1 MSASQ
6 GVAEVPV
13 DGLDHLVELLVGFDR
28 GDDAADFSELLIG
41 HGYRAGIERAS
52 PAGWAH
58 PGTVDV
64 ATAGGT
70 ITLEVFTV
78 FGHGGHPTTRLALD
92 GLEHLALPED
102 STVLDVGCGTGIL
115 SIAAARLGHRA
126 VGCDIDA
133 EAVAISARNAERN
146 TVGARTD
153 FVVASPV
160 DLVGGRWPC
169 PPAGFDAILAN
180 VPIGVHEAISSS
192 LDRLAAPA
200 SPILVTGI
208 LLEQGERALAAYA
221 PRQEVD
227 RASAEGW
234 LRTIAGR

>member
-1 MSASQ
+1 MAASQ

-13 DGLDHLVELLVGFDR
+13 DGLGHIVELLIGFER
-28 GDDAADFSELLIG
+28 GDDAVDFSELLAG

-52 PAGWAH
+52 SVRWAR

-64 ATAGGT
+64 ATSGGT
-70 ITLEVFTV
+70 IALEVLTA
-78 FGHGGHPTTRLALD
+78 FGHGGHPTTRLALE

-126 VGCDIDA
+126 VGCDLEA

-160 DLVGGRWPC
+160 DLIIGRWPC

-180 VPIGVHEAISSS
+180 VPIGVHETIAAA

-200 SPILVTGI
+200 SPIVVTGI

-221 PRQEVD
+221 PRHEID
-227 RASAEGW
+227 RASTDGW
-234 LRTIAGR
+234 LRAIMRR